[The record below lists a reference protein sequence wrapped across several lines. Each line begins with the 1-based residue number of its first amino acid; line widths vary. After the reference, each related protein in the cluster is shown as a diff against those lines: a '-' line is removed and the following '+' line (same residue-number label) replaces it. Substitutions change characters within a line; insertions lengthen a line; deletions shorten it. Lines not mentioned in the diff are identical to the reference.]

1 MVAAVFHPF
10 ALIVGY
16 FEGKKFEAKII
27 KSLFIKKRTEEEMA
41 KIENEKKTG
50 NQEENGEKVKSEH

>member
-27 KSLFIKKRTEEEMA
+27 KSLFIKKRTEEEIA
-41 KIENEKKTG
+41 NLEKKRMT
-50 NQEENGEKVKSEH
+50 NN